1 MDLVLVSL
9 LLILIGFVVFL
20 VWYMQQRYSGMS
32 LQINRRMEAIRL
44 ASTSAREMTNA
55 EAGQIGH
62 RERLL
67 QWLRKYPWVQH
78 LQRKLL
84 MSGKDIS
91 LFEFLAVVVTIW
103 LLCFPILL
111 IIGFTLIVS
120 WLVSTLIASMPYM
133 ILLFLIRR
141 RQDTLEAQLPDV
153 LDFIARSLQ
162 AGHSFPSSMQM
173 AGTESPEP
181 IGQEFMLASNQ
192 INFGESIHNALHGL
206 TQRIECQDMSYFA
219 VAVLINREIGGD
231 LSALLKHVAEM
242 IRGRL
247 QLRMSIHAMT
257 GEARAS
263 AWILGLIPVVL
274 GVALSV
280 MQPEHMSVLIKDPL
294 GRKLLFGGIF
304 MMALG
309 VLWMRRM
316 INIRV

>member
-20 VWYMQQRYSGMS
+20 VWYMQQRYSGMN

-44 ASTSAREMTNA
+44 ARASANEMSSA
-55 EAGQIGH
+55 DDAQIGH

-67 QWLRKYPWVQH
+67 QWLNKYPWVQH
-78 LQRKLL
+78 LNRNLL
-84 MSGKDIS
+84 RSGKDIS
-91 LFEFLAVVVTIW
+91 LFEFLGVAVTIW
-103 LLCFPILL
+103 LLCAPILMIL
-111 IIGFTLIVS
+111 GVPFFTSCLS
-120 WLVSTLIASMPYM
+120 SLAIASFPYW

-141 RQDTLEAQLPDV
+141 RQNVLEMQLPEV

-173 AGTESPEP
+173 AGTESPAP
-181 IGQEFMLASNQ
+181 IGQEFLLASNQ
-192 INFGESIHNALHGL
+192 INFGESVHNALHGL
-206 TQRIECQDMSYFA
+206 TQRIECPDMSYFA

-280 MQPEHMSVLIKDPL
+280 MEPEHMSVLVKDPI
-294 GRKLLFGGIF
+294 GRHLLFGGIF

-309 VLWMRRM
+309 VLWMRKM